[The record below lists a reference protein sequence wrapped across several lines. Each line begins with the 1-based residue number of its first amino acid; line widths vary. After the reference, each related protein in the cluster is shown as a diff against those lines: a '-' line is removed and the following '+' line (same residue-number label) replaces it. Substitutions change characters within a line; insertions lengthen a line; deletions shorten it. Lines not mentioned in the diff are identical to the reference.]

1 MKAFGNFRINTKPNF
16 QSEEQAGQ
24 EDEGQ
29 MVSPT
34 FQCSFFEMV
43 LLFFFLLVCE
53 FLSLVC
59 STKAIISTLSKN
71 HLPHTILD

>member
-29 MVSPT
+29 IVSPT

-43 LLFFFLLVCE
+43 LLFFFWYANFCPSFVPRRH
-53 FLSLVC
+53 FD
-59 STKAIISTLSKN
+59 A
-71 HLPHTILD
+71 